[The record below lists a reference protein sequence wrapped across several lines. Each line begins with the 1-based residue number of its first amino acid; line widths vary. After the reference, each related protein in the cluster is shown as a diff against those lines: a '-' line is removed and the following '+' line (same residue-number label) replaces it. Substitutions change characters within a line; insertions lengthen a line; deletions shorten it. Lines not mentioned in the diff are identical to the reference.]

1 MKHTCSSNH
10 GLIYRYYT
18 RLNHVKYKTCSS
30 PHKNIPAEP
39 VEQSVIDEVFKIIKS
54 PEVIINLNRLAEQ
67 RNDLKKED
75 LMTALKNLN
84 GAWNY
89 LYQAE
94 QEKIVRMLVNSVEI
108 KDNGI
113 KLNLNLSGFDDL
125 FVELSA

>member
-1 MKHTCSSNH
+1 MKHTCSNNH
-10 GLIYRYYT
+10 GLVYRYYT
-18 RLNHVKYKTCSS
+18 CYNQVKYKNCPST
-30 PHKNIPAEP
+30 HRNIPAEP
-39 VEQSVIDEVFKIIKS
+39 VEQSVINEVCKIIRS
-54 PEVIINLNRLAEQ
+54 PEVVVNMNRLAEQ

-84 GAWNY
+84 EAWNY

-94 QEKIVRMLVNSVEI
+94 QEKIVRMLVESVEI
-108 KDNGI
+108 KENGI